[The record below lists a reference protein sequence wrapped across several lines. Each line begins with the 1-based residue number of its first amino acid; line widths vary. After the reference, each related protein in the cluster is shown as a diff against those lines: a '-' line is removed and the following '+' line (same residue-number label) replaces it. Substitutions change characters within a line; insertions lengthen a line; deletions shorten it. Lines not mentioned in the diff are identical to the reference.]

1 MHLTNKLLDY
11 QENAVEKLKKV
22 KVGALFMEQ
31 GTGKT
36 ITALELCRLR
46 LEAGKVTH
54 ILWLC
59 PCSTK
64 QNLKDELIK
73 QSPREMLE
81 KITICGI
88 DPLSRSLHANSY
100 LQLLTERE
108 ACYLVV
114 DESLLIKNPYAYRTQ
129 NIDRL
134 SSRCEY
140 KLILNGMPISK
151 NQADLYAQFHVLDWR
166 ILGYKTYWSF
176 AANHIEFDPEIP
188 QKIIRCLN
196 TDYLARKIS
205 PYTVQVTK
213 KDCLVLPDKR
223 YTINYFP
230 LTPEQNAHYNSVAD
244 TLLFHLNEMHPE
256 TIYRLF
262 SGLQAV
268 TSGFRVN
275 FRKSAVSGYEHIVT
289 SPFFAEPTDNPRLQR
304 LLTVLDNRNKYIIF
318 CNYTYEIDVLCE
330 ILSRKYGPENV
341 ARFDGSLPMKKR
353 LRNLEEFRE
362 SATFLIANRDC
373 AGYSLNLQFCHNI
386 IYYSNG
392 WDLATRLQSED
403 RIHRIGQDQD
413 IRIRD
418 ICAYNTL
425 DERILSCLY
434 RKEKL
439 LEAFRNDIKNMEN
452 KNGIAEWVFYRQP
465 SRSLM
470 DCDDLEEPRH
480 A

>member
-1 MHLTNKLLDY
+1 M
-11 QENAVEKLKKV
+11 
-22 KVGALFMEQ
+22 
-31 GTGKT
+31 
-36 ITALELCRLR
+36 
-46 LEAGKVTH
+46 
-54 ILWLC
+54 
-59 PCSTK
+59 
-64 QNLKDELIK
+64 
-73 QSPREMLE
+73 
-81 KITICGI
+81 
-88 DPLSRSLHANSY
+88 
-100 LQLLTERE
+100 
-108 ACYLVV
+108 V

-289 SPFFAEPTDNPRLQR
+289 SPFFSEPTDNPRLQR

-318 CNYTYEIDVLCE
+318 
-330 ILSRKYGPENV
+330 
-341 ARFDGSLPMKKR
+341 
-353 LRNLEEFRE
+353 
-362 SATFLIANRDC
+362 
-373 AGYSLNLQFCHNI
+373 
-386 IYYSNG
+386 
-392 WDLATRLQSED
+392 
-403 RIHRIGQDQD
+403 
-413 IRIRD
+413 
-418 ICAYNTL
+418 
-425 DERILSCLY
+425 
-434 RKEKL
+434 
-439 LEAFRNDIKNMEN
+439 
-452 KNGIAEWVFYRQP
+452 
-465 SRSLM
+465 
-470 DCDDLEEPRH
+470 
-480 A
+480 

>member
-1 MHLTNKLLDY
+1 MQLHNKLLDY
-11 QENAVEKLKKV
+11 QEKAVEKLKKV

-46 LEAGKVTH
+46 LEAGKISH

-73 QSPREMLE
+73 QAPREILE
-81 KITICGI
+81 RTTICGI
-88 DPLSRSLHANSY
+88 ETLSRSIHANSY
-100 LQLLTERE
+100 LRLLTERE
-108 ACYLVV
+108 HCYLVV

-129 NIDRL
+129 NIDYL
-134 SSRCEY
+134 SSHCEY

-151 NQADLYAQFHVLDWR
+151 NQADLYAQFHILDWR

-213 KDCLVLPDKR
+213 KDCLVLPDKS
-223 YTINYFP
+223 YSVNYFS
-230 LTPEQNAHYNSVAD
+230 LTRKQNEHYNQVAD
-244 TLLFHLNEMHPE
+244 VLLFHLNELHPE
-256 TIYRLF
+256 SIYRLF
-262 SGLQAV
+262 AGLQAV
-268 TSGFRVN
+268 TSGFRVL
-275 FRKSAVSGYEHIVT
+275 FQRSDTGYEHIVT
-289 SPFFAEPTDNPRLQR
+289 QPFFENPADNPRLQR
-304 LLTVLDNRNKYIIF
+304 LLSVIDNRSKYIIF
-318 CNYTYEIDVLCE
+318 CNYTNEIDVLCR
-330 ILSRKYGPENV
+330 ILSIKYGEEQI
-341 ARFDGSLPMKKR
+341 ARFDGSIPMKKR
-353 LRNLEEFRE
+353 MQNLETFKTK
-362 SATFLIANRDC
+362 ANFLIANRDC

-386 IYYSNG
+386 IYFSNS

-403 RIHRIGQDQD
+403 RIHRIGQEKD
-413 IRIRD
+413 IHIRD

-425 DERILSCLY
+425 DERILGCLY

-452 KNGIAEWVFYRQP
+452 KNHIAEWIYCQKQNRG
-465 SRSLM
+465 LM
-470 DCDDLEEPRH
+470 DCDDLEEARN